1 MVLRR
6 GTGKGKSFLAC
17 TLRVIFRVTSDDLV
31 ISLPMGVSFNP
42 QLQGQVLHDE
52 RRGQTCAHTCA
63 HTRTHVVRT
72 TRLSVFI
79 HCAQWRGG
87 GCCPGLSA
95 GRPGPGKGIA
105 VFRIPELLLW
115 VGFCMRRKEGHLPVS
130 LCSAPKGRDR
140 EGGFIM
146 NRQRIEQC
154 PRGLAACWPLAGPLS
169 QV

>member
-63 HTRTHVVRT
+63 HTHAHTWYVPLGSAFSSTAHNGGVGAVVLACLQDGQAQARES
-72 TRLSVFI
+72 LSS
-79 HCAQWRGG
+79 AS
-87 GCCPGLSA
+87 LS
-95 GRPGPGKGIA
+95 
-105 VFRIPELLLW
+105 
-115 VGFCMRRKEGHLPVS
+115 FCSG
-130 LCSAPKGRDR
+130 
-140 EGGFIM
+140 
-146 NRQRIEQC
+146 
-154 PRGLAACWPLAGPLS
+154 
-169 QV
+169 